1 MEQAQSIFK
10 LPESGEDVEE
20 EEGEDD
26 DAGPE
31 LEEADEECKADASA
45 GKDGHGIQWEVWET
59 I

>member
-45 GKDGHGIQWEVWET
+45 GKDGHGIQWEV
-59 I
+59 